1 MPYYPDR
8 QHPFSL
14 RSQNP
19 SRAIHAD
26 ADESFRGSIAYPVTF
41 VGTFNMFFSDGKTDA
56 GMPQRVQAAENSN
69 LRRAS
74 PLWLLED
81 ESEMSG
87 S

>member
-1 MPYYPDR
+1 MLT
-8 QHPFSL
+8 QTKAFAGQSL
-14 RSQNP
+14 
-19 SRAIHAD
+19 D
-26 ADESFRGSIAYPVTF
+26 PVAF
-41 VGTFNMFFSDGKTDA
+41 VGALHMFFSDGETDA
-56 GMPQRVQAAENSN
+56 GMPQRVKAAENSN

>member
-1 MPYYPDR
+1 MLT
-8 QHPFSL
+8 QTKAFAGQSL
-14 RSQNP
+14 
-19 SRAIHAD
+19 D
-26 ADESFRGSIAYPVTF
+26 PVAF
-41 VGTFNMFFSDGKTDA
+41 MGAFYMFFCDGETDA
-56 GMPQRVQAAENSN
+56 GMPQRVQAAEYGD

>member
-1 MPYYPDR
+1 MLMQAEALTRKAFD
-8 QHPFSL
+8 
-14 RSQNP
+14 
-19 SRAIHAD
+19 
-26 ADESFRGSIAYPVTF
+26 PVAF
-41 VGTFNMFFSDGKTDA
+41 MGAFDVLFGDGKTDA
-56 GMPQRVQAAENSN
+56 GMPQRVQAAEYSQ

>member
-1 MPYYPDR
+1 M
-8 QHPFSL
+8 
-14 RSQNP
+14 
-19 SRAIHAD
+19 RALD
-26 ADESFRGSIAYPVTF
+26 VFLGDSE
-41 VGTFNMFFSDGKTDA
+41 TDA
-56 GMPQRVQAAENSN
+56 GMPQRILAAEDGD

>member
-1 MPYYPDR
+1 MLTQTKAFTGQTFDPVA
-8 QHPFSL
+8 FV
-14 RSQNP
+14 
-19 SRAIHAD
+19 RALD
-26 ADESFRGSIAYPVTF
+26 VL
-41 VGTFNMFFSDGKTDA
+41 FSDGKTDA
-56 GMPQRVQAAENSN
+56 GMPQRIKAAEDGD

>member
-1 MPYYPDR
+1 MLVQTEAFAGKAFDPIA
-8 QHPFSL
+8 L
-14 RSQNP
+14 M
-19 SRAIHAD
+19 RALD
-26 ADESFRGSIAYPVTF
+26 V
-41 VGTFNMFFSDGKTDA
+41 FFGDGKTDA
-56 GMPQRVQAAENSN
+56 GMPQLVQAAEDGD

>member
-1 MPYYPDR
+1 ML
-8 QHPFSL
+8 QQTETF
-14 RSQNP
+14 
-19 SRAIHAD
+19 AGKA
-26 ADESFRGSIAYPVTF
+26 FYPVALM
-41 VGTFNMFFSDGKTDA
+41 GTLNMFFRYSKTDA
-56 GMPQRVQAAENSN
+56 GMPQLVQAAEDGD

>member
-1 MPYYPDR
+1 MLT
-8 QHPFSL
+8 QTKAFAGQSL
-14 RSQNP
+14 
-19 SRAIHAD
+19 D
-26 ADESFRGSIAYPVTF
+26 PVTF
-41 VGTFNMFFSDGKTDA
+41 MRAFHVFFGDGKTDA
-56 GMPQRVQAAENSN
+56 GMPQLVQAAENGD

>member
-1 MPYYPDR
+1 MLT
-8 QHPFSL
+8 QTKAFAGQSL
-14 RSQNP
+14 
-19 SRAIHAD
+19 D
-26 ADESFRGSIAYPVTF
+26 PVAF
-41 VGTFNMFFSDGKTDA
+41 MRTFNMFFGDGETDA
-56 GMPQRVQAAENSN
+56 GMPQRVQAAEYGD

>member
-1 MPYYPDR
+1 MLT
-8 QHPFSL
+8 QTKAFAGQSL
-14 RSQNP
+14 
-19 SRAIHAD
+19 D
-26 ADESFRGSIAYPVTF
+26 PVTL
-41 VGTFNMFFSDGKTDA
+41 VSTFNMFFGDGKTDA

>member
-1 MPYYPDR
+1 MG
-8 QHPFSL
+8 
-14 RSQNP
+14 
-19 SRAIHAD
+19 A
-26 ADESFRGSIAYPVTF
+26 
-41 VGTFNMFFSDGKTDA
+41 FNMFFGDGETDA
-56 GMPQRVQAAENSN
+56 GMPQRVKAAEDGD